1 MGTDAAEVVGTVRNS
16 VKVHR
21 MMCTELMSLLDRI
34 LSIFPKI
41 EEARPRCASGI
52 QALCLLNSG
61 IEKAKGILQSCS
73 DGSKLYLAV
82 TGDAIVSRFKRTR
95 SVLEQSLS
103 QIQDMVPVTL
113 AVEIS
118 QIVDDLSRAAFV
130 MDPSEEEAGKVL
142 KELLQQGTSASDSME
157 NSEIRSL
164 QTAASRLHITS
175 PKTIL
180 IEKRSI
186 KKLLDKVGARE
197 SSKRKILTYFMY
209 LLKKYGDFIMGE
221 QTESPRHQ
229 GSSAFENSG
238 NVLMYNQE
246 ESRPRRREN
255 EVESN
260 FMGRPV
266 LPEEFRCPISSRLMY
281 DPVVIAS
288 GQTYERMWI
297 QKWFDEGHDTCPKTD
312 MKLPHMSL
320 TPNVVI
326 KELISS
332 WCTEYGVTISDPTML
347 PALNRW
353 ETSSNSIAS
362 LSSSMND
369 LHLQMDLSNISLGS
383 IDASYSSD
391 SSRAKFASG
400 LSLMQTDNVSGT
412 CQTYGEISETN
423 LELLSN
429 LGELSWEA
437 RCKIIEDL
445 INRLKCNDKASYSL
459 SSENF
464 VAPLVTFLKKAIE
477 MHDVK
482 AQRDGL
488 QLFLTFCDKNRNGIP
503 YLGEDAF
510 ALLVSFLNS
519 EVTEEVFSIL
529 ELLSAYPYCR
539 HKITDSGALSYI
551 VKALDSPIRAIQ
563 ERAIKTLKNLSTN
576 ADICLQIAT
585 WECIPQMVSLFGDK
599 AFVGDC
605 LCIMKN
611 LCNTEEARIS
621 VAETSG
627 CIASIVEV
635 LDGDSHEEQ
644 EQAVSI
650 LLSLCSQRLE
660 YCQMVM
666 DEGVIPPLVYISNN
680 GSDRAKGIALE
691 LLRQLKDV
699 NVERESLERVEPEV
713 EDNRSLSNQPNEKK
727 SSKASG
733 IFGRKMFM
741 FSKHGKKK

>member
-1 MGTDAAEVVGTVRNS
+1 MATDAAEVVGSVRSPYS
-16 VKVHR
+16 VKVHL
-21 MMCTELMSLLDRI
+21 MMCTELMSLVDRI
-34 LSIFPKI
+34 SRIFPKI
-41 EEARPRCASGI
+41 EEARPRCTSGI
-52 QALCLLNSG
+52 QALCLLNMG
-61 IEKAKGILQSCS
+61 IEKANGILQSCS

-82 TGDAIVSRFKRTR
+82 TGDAIVSRFKRTT
-95 SVLEQSLS
+95 SILEQSLS
-103 QIQDMVPVTL
+103 QIREMAPVTL
-113 AVEIS
+113 AIELS
-118 QIVDDLSRAAFV
+118 QIVDDFSRAAFV

-142 KELLQQGTSASDSME
+142 KELFQQGTSASDSME
-157 NSEIRSL
+157 TSEIRSL

-175 PKTIL
+175 PRAFL
-180 IEKRSI
+180 IERRSI

-209 LLKKYGDFIMGE
+209 LLKKYGDFILEE

-229 GSSAFENSG
+229 GSSAFENSDNG
-238 NVLMYNQE
+238 LMIME
-246 ESRPRRREN
+246 
-255 EVESN
+255 
-260 FMGRPV
+260 RPV
-266 LPEEFRCPISSRLMY
+266 PPEEFRCPISSRIMY
-281 DPVVIAS
+281 DPVIIAS

-297 QKWFDEGHDTCPKTD
+297 QKWFDEGHDTCPKTG
-312 MKLPHMSL
+312 MKLSHMPL
-320 TPNVVI
+320 TPNVAI
-326 KELISS
+326 KDLISS
-332 WCTEYGVTISDPTML
+332 WCAEYGITISNFRMKS
-347 PALNRW
+347 R
-353 ETSSNSIAS
+353 S
-362 LSSSMND
+362 LCSWDGSFVDS
-369 LHLQMDLSNISLGS
+369 LGSFGSYISLGS
-383 IDASYSSD
+383 IDASYNSD

-445 INRLKCNDKASYSL
+445 INHLKCNDKASYSL

-464 VAPLVTFLKKAIE
+464 VAPLITFLKKAIE

-488 QLFLTFCDKNRNGIP
+488 QLLLTFCDKNRNGIP

-529 ELLSAYPYCR
+529 ELLSAYHYCG
-539 HKITDSGALSYI
+539 HKITDSGAPSYI
-551 VKALDSPIRAIQ
+551 MKALDSPIQAIQ

-576 ADICLQIAT
+576 PDICLQIAS

-627 CIASIVEV
+627 GIASIVEV

-644 EQAVSI
+644 EHAVSI

-660 YCQMVM
+660 YCEMVM

-680 GSDRAKGIALE
+680 GSDKAKGSALE

-699 NVERESLERVEPEV
+699 ERESLESVEPKV

-741 FSKHGKKK
+741 FSKHSNKKKLSI